1 MTHLNKKNYTISI
14 LAYSFIFFHSTYNFN
29 YKIINS
35 IKIYNIIKLDL
46 SIFFLK
52 VAFSYSLI
60 LYLTSLD

>member
-14 LAYSFIFFHSTYNFN
+14 LAYSFFFHSTYNFN

-46 SIFFLK
+46 SIFFK
-52 VAFSYSLI
+52 GAF
-60 LYLTSLD
+60 T